1 MTHPTDVATL
11 TQWMA
16 AEFSNQAQAF
26 ENPPFFAHI
35 KVCMRPLP
43 KGFQSGVSLYLEQ
56 AYSFQ
61 LDKPYRVRVLHF
73 IQREND
79 VLLENYKVKDEEKFY
94 GAARDLEKLAT
105 LSADDLEPM
114 NGCDIFVEWTGES
127 FRGKVEPGK
136 KCSVVRK
143 GATTYLDNEFIV
155 TESHMTSYDR
165 GRDPETDEL
174 VWGSVAGPFEFDK
187 VARFA
192 HEVQV

>member
-1 MTHPTDVATL
+1 MPHSTDVATL

-16 AEFSNQAQAF
+16 AEFSNQAQAI

-56 AYSFQ
+56 AYNFQ
-61 LDKPYRVRVLHF
+61 LNKPYRVRVLHF

-79 VLLENYKVKDEEKFY
+79 VLLENYKVKDEENYY

-114 NGCDIFVEWTGES
+114 GGCDILVEWTGSS

-136 KCSVVRK
+136 QCMVVRK
-143 GATTYLDNEFIV
+143 GANTYLDNEFIV

-174 VWGSVAGPFEFDK
+174 VWGSVAGPFEFEK

>member
-1 MTHPTDVATL
+1 
-11 TQWMA
+11 
-16 AEFSNQAQAF
+16 
-26 ENPPFFAHI
+26 I
-35 KVCMRPLP
+35 KVCMRPLS

-61 LDKPYRVRVLHF
+61 LDRPYRVRVLHF

-94 GAARDLEKLAT
+94 GAARDLDKLAT

-114 NGCDIFVEWTGES
+114 GGCDIYVEWTGES

-136 KCSVVRK
+136 KCMVVRK
-143 GATTYLDNEFIV
+143 GTTTYLDNEFIV

-165 GRDPETDEL
+165 GRDPETDKL

-192 HEVQV
+192 REVQV